1 MHLVVVGVNHKTAPL
16 EIREKLAID
25 EKGLSHALSKLKS
38 HAHAAEFCLV
48 STCNRTELYAVAS
61 TRVGDDML
69 ISFLAGY
76 SGIKREELDP
86 CVYVRAGQHAVS
98 HLLEVACGL
107 DSMAVGETQ
116 ILGQI
121 RNAYRIAEEAASTGA
136 VLNSLFRRAIA
147 VGKRARAETGISS
160 GAFSIGAAAVQLAK
174 TVFGSL
180 QGRKAL
186 LLGAGEMSKLAAT
199 HLQASGVAKV
209 CIASRTKARVE
220 KLAAALDGE
229 AIEFGRIEEALTEVD
244 FLITSTSS
252 PRPIITKE
260 LMARVMKS
268 RACQPIFLIDIA
280 VPRDIAPDVAELE
293 GVFVY
298 NIDDLHFF
306 LDRCRREREAEVE
319 KVRAII
325 EEEAA
330 RFVSYLR
337 TREALPLIKQLR
349 AKFDSLHS
357 AEWERYSSKLA
368 HLPEADR
375 EYVRKM
381 LKSVVNKLTH
391 DPILRIK
398 HYASDGADKGKLDAA
413 RELFDLPTPGDAAD
427 SEKGDTPRR

>member
-1 MHLVVVGVNHKTAPL
+1 MNHKTAPI

-25 EKGLSHALSKLKS
+25 DKGLAQALSKLKS
-38 HAHAAEFCLV
+38 HAHAGEFCLV
-48 STCNRTELYAVAS
+48 STCNRTELYAVVP

-69 ISFLAGY
+69 VSFLAGY
-76 SGIKREELDP
+76 SGVKREELDS
-86 CVYVRAGQHAVS
+86 CVYIRAGHHAVK
-98 HLLEVACGL
+98 HLFEVACGL

-116 ILGQI
+116 VLGQI
-121 RNAYRIAEEAASTGA
+121 RNAYCIADAAESTGTI
-136 VLNSLFRRAIA
+136 LNSVFQRAIA
-147 VGKRARAETGISS
+147 VGKRARAETGISC

-199 HLQASGVAKV
+199 HLQASGVAKTY
-209 CIASRTKARVE
+209 IASRTKARVDE
-220 KLAAALDGE
+220 LAAQLNGE
-229 AIEFGRIEEALTEVD
+229 AIEFGRIDEALGEVD
-244 FLITSTSS
+244 FLISSTSS

-260 LMARVMKS
+260 RMARVMKT

-280 VPRDIAPDVAELE
+280 VPRDIAPEVADLD

-319 KVRAII
+319 KVHAII
-325 EEEAA
+325 DEETAKFMA
-330 RFVSYLR
+330 YLR
-337 TREALPLIKQLR
+337 TQEALPLIKQLR
-349 AKFDSLHS
+349 AKFEHLHS
-357 AEWERYSSKLA
+357 SEWERYASKLS

-391 DPILRIK
+391 DPIIRIK
-398 HYASDGADKGKLDAA
+398 HYASDGADKAKLDVA
-413 RELFDLPTPGDAAD
+413 RELFGLPLPEELEHPKA
-427 SEKGDTPRR
+427 E

>member
-1 MHLVVVGVNHKTAPL
+1 MHLVVVGVNHKTAPI

-25 EKGLSHALSKLKS
+25 EKGLSQALSKLKS

-48 STCNRTELYAVAS
+48 STCNRTELYAVVP

-76 SGIKREELDP
+76 SGVRREDLDS
-86 CVYVRAGQHAVS
+86 CIYVRAGHHAVK
-98 HLLEVACGL
+98 HLFEVACGL
-107 DSMAVGETQ
+107 DSMALGETQ
-116 ILGQI
+116 VLGQI
-121 RNAYRIAEEAASTGA
+121 KNAYCIADGAESTGT
-136 VLNSLFRRAIA
+136 VINGLFQRAIA
-147 VGKRARAETGISS
+147 VGKRARAETGISC

-199 HLQASGVAKV
+199 HLQASGVAKTY
-209 CIASRTKARVE
+209 IASRTKSRVDELAAELNGEAVEFSRVE
-220 KLAAALDGE
+220 EILG
-229 AIEFGRIEEALTEVD
+229 EVD

-252 PRPIITKE
+252 PRPIITKDR
-260 LMARVMKS
+260 MARVMKA
-268 RACQPIFLIDIA
+268 RACRPIFLIDIA
-280 VPRDIAPDVAELE
+280 VPRDIAPEVSELDS
-293 GVFVY
+293 VFVY

-306 LDRCRREREAEVE
+306 LDRCRREREAEIE

-325 EEEAA
+325 DEETSK
-330 RFVSYLR
+330 FMGYLR
-337 TREALPLIKQLR
+337 TQEAVPLIRQLR
-349 AKFDSLHS
+349 AKFDDVHS
-357 AEWERYSSKLA
+357 TEWERYASKLA

-391 DPILRIK
+391 DPIIRIK
-398 HYASDGADKGKLDAA
+398 RYASDGIDREKLDVA
-413 RELFDLPTPGDAAD
+413 RELFGLPLAD
-427 SEKGDTPRR
+427 EAEHSHTE